1 MDKRELY
8 KVAVSGAAGNIAY
21 GLFNLLGTG
30 DLFGIDISLDLR
42 LLDLPEKKK

>member
-1 MDKRELY
+1 MDNRELY
-8 KVAVSGAAGNIAY
+8 KVAISGAAGNIAY

-30 DLFGIDISLDLR
+30 DLFGADIAIDLR